1 MSGKF
6 HIAQFHG
13 TKEEMRQERAAAEV
27 MAESGAA
34 DLTAAGNASS
44 AVRSTAAVPAR
55 YVSAEAGKPSFAD
68 ICRIFKE
75 NSDREFARRAQA
87 QKRMAGGDAGKPAVD
102 EADAFVELENRA
114 IIGVPE
120 TVTTI
125 MEQIQTF
132 VDNHGYQDADFPEH
146 YRDLHLF
153 AREEQRSYLN
163 ITHAIFH
170 EIYGFKALACWQKY
184 PDSYA
189 AQIIG
194 TAIWIHTG
202 GRHVRMPFAFSSVQ
216 EVEKM
221 IRSLTRQK
229 EDAIVNLYN
238 TVLEIDLYTGERVTL
253 TVRPD
258 VRHDVVTLRRFLIG
272 RVTVDDLGDER
283 RRTIPQEAVP
293 LIKALSK
300 THCNVIIVGPPGTG
314 KSTSLKA
321 LLAERADHYT
331 GAIVEKHYELA
342 ASRDFPEKKLI
353 ERVTRESTF
362 HHAMDQVLRFDV
374 DYAIIGEVRRV
385 EAEGAMLACER
396 LMKGFGSTFH
406 TWKPE
411 TIPSQFA
418 RMIVSQNPGARFEEE
433 EKRVAENID
442 IVIEQSQDA
451 TRTKKR
457 FKSVR
462 EMRYNRLTGEIS
474 THELMRWNADTDT
487 WSYRAD
493 LSGGLLREMRDI
505 DRYWADIAV
514 STLERLEAMSPIPP
528 EEGVIVYNPAEADPQ
543 YRIARSLERLER
555 LMRPERAEQ
564 GSG

>member
-1 MSGKF
+1 MSGERF
-6 HIAQFHG
+6 HIAQFHTQPEAKPATALSHAPIQSAAGLG
-13 TKEEMRQERAAAEV
+13 TGFA
-27 MAESGAA
+27 AESGKA
-34 DLTAAGNASS
+34 
-44 AVRSTAAVPAR
+44 
-55 YVSAEAGKPSFAD
+55 KFAD
-68 ICRIFKE
+68 ICRKFKE
-75 NSDREFARRAQA
+75 QSDREFSRRVQD
-87 QKRMAGGDAGKPAVD
+87 QQQTAGGVLRKAGKD

-132 VDNHGYQDADFPEH
+132 IDNNGFQDADFPEY
-146 YRDLHLF
+146 YRDLQRY
-153 AREEQRSYLN
+153 AREEQRQYLN
-163 ITHAIFH
+163 LTHAVFH
-170 EIYGFKALACWQKY
+170 ELYGFKALAAWQTF

-194 TAIWIHTG
+194 TSIWIHTG
-202 GRHVRMPFAFSSVQ
+202 GKHVRMPYSFSSPA
-216 EVEKM
+216 EVEKI

-258 VRHDVVTLRRFLIG
+258 VRHDVITLRRFLIG
-272 RVTVDDLGDER
+272 RVTVDDLATER
-283 RRTIPQEAVP
+283 RGTIPQEAVP
-293 LIKALSK
+293 FIKALSK
-300 THCNVIIVGPPGTG
+300 THCNVLIVGPPGTG

-321 LLAERADHYT
+321 LLAERENHYT
-331 GAIVEKHYELA
+331 GAVIEKHYELA
-342 ASRDFPEKKLI
+342 AGRDFPEKKLI
-353 ERVTRESTF
+353 ERVTHETTF

-396 LMKGFGSTFH
+396 LLKGFGSTFH

-411 TIPSQFA
+411 TVPSQFA
-418 RMIVSQNPGARFEEE
+418 RMIVSQNPGAQFREE

-442 IVIEQSQDA
+442 IVIVQSQDT

-457 FKSVR
+457 FKSVQ
-462 EMRYNRLTGEIS
+462 ELRYNRLTGEIS
-474 THELMRWNADTDT
+474 THELMHWHADGDR

-493 LSGGLLREMRDI
+493 LSGGLLKEMREI
-505 DRYWADIAV
+505 DQVWADIAV
-514 STLERLEAMSPIPP
+514 RTLRRLEEMAPIPQG
-528 EEGVIVYNPAEADPQ
+528 EGVTVYNPAAANPQFSMALALEKLAEAGGGRCVD
-543 YRIARSLERLER
+543 
-555 LMRPERAEQ
+555 
-564 GSG
+564 